1 MNDEPWRTGKIF
13 VSFGARRLIIHRNKD
28 VRECK
33 KQQKILIL
41 QELDGAGIEGHSN
54 EFTI

>member
-13 VSFGARRLIIHRNKD
+13 VSFGARRLIIHRDKD

-33 KQQKILIL
+33 KQQKISIL